1 MFFQICFSISGTL
14 GLVLLCRAWE
24 LEERAVPNNRAEG
37 HCLGCTLYTQ
47 AALQRGGGMQQ
58 GWLLVAELLN
68 NACRNAIV
76 FINLFGGGGKPL
88 IWAAVL
94 GKRKKMRFAS
104 DMSV

>member
-37 HCLGCTLYTQ
+37 HCLGCILYTQ

-76 FINLFGGGGKPL
+76 FINLFGGRGKPF

-104 DMSV
+104 DTSV